1 MQSNK
6 ITAKKLV
13 TWAMI
18 TAIAYVVMYL
28 SKFLPQ
34 VYGFLQF
41 DLKDTVICMG
51 GFVFGPLAA
60 AAISLVVTFLE
71 MISASDT
78 GPVGFLMNL
87 VATGTFCCTASY
99 IYRRAK
105 GSKKGTVIGLI
116 LAVLALT
123 AVMCIWNYLIT
134 PIYQGIPRSAVAAM
148 LPTIFLPFNL
158 VKGGL
163 NMAGV
168 LLLYQPVLLA
178 LRRAGLV
185 PEETEAEESRGS
197 RIGFACFTLAV
208 VATFVLIALVM
219 FKVI

>member
-1 MQSNK
+1 MQNNNA
-6 ITAKKLV
+6 TAKKLV

-41 DLKDTVICMG
+41 DLKDTVICLG

-71 MISASDT
+71 MLSASDT

-87 VATGTFCCTASY
+87 VSTATFCCTASY
-99 IYRRAK
+99 VYRKAK
-105 GSKKGTVIGLI
+105 GSKKGTVIGLV

-123 AVMCIWNYLIT
+123 AVMLIWNYLIT
-134 PIYQGIPRSAVAAM
+134 PIYQGIPRSAVAEL
-148 LPTIFLPFNL
+148 LPTVFLPFNL

-185 PEETEAEESRGS
+185 PEQTEEESRGS

>member
-1 MQSNK
+1 MQKNDL
-6 ITAKKLV
+6 TAKKLV

-41 DLKDTVICMG
+41 DLKDTVICLG

-87 VATGTFCCTASY
+87 VATATFCCTASY
-99 IYRRAK
+99 IYRKAK
-105 GSKKGTVIGLI
+105 GSKKGTVIGLA

-123 AVMCIWNYLIT
+123 AVMLIWNYLIT
-134 PIYQGIPRSAVAAM
+134 PLYQGIPRSAVAAM

-178 LRRAGLV
+178 LRRAGLA
-185 PEETEAEESRGS
+185 PERSEEESRGS
-197 RIGFACFTLAV
+197 RIGFACVTLAV